1 MILDDIV
8 AYKRDE
14 LTVQK
19 GNVSLARL
27 KDRALYRADPPDF
40 LDALKRQTGRT
51 IIAEVKKA
59 SPSKGV
65 IRADFDPLAIA
76 RSYHAAGAAAVSVLT
91 EKKFFQG
98 SLDYLRRIR
107 ATVPVPLLRKDFLF
121 DEYQVHEARA
131 SGASAILLIVAILD
145 DSRLADLAQLADALQ
160 MDCLIEVHD
169 EQERDRA
176 LTAGAILLGI
186 NNRDLRTFHTT
197 IETTERLVPGIPD
210 DVFVVSESG
219 LSSAAQLARLEAQG
233 VGAFLIGE
241 TCMAA
246 ADPGAA
252 LRALLAPSG

>member
-14 LTVQK
+14 LAARK
-19 GNVSLARL
+19 RAVSLTEL
-27 KDRALYRADPPDF
+27 TDRALYRADPPGF
-40 LDALKRQTGRT
+40 LAALQTRAGRT

-76 RSYHAAGAAAVSVLT
+76 RSYHVAGAAAVSVLT
-91 EKKFFQG
+91 EKQFFQG
-98 SLDYLRRIR
+98 SLEYLRRIR
-107 ATVPVPLLRKDFLF
+107 TTVPIPLLRKDFLF

-131 SGASAILLIVAILD
+131 FGASAILLIVAILD
-145 DSRLADLAQLADALQ
+145 DQQLADLAQLASALG

-169 EQERDRA
+169 ERERDRA
-176 LTAGAILLGI
+176 LAAGATLLGI

-197 IETTERLVPGIPD
+197 IETTERLVRDIPD

-252 LRALLAPSG
+252 LRALLDPSG

>member
-14 LTVQK
+14 LAAQK
-19 GNVSLARL
+19 RRESLAKL
-27 KDRALYRADPPDF
+27 KDRVLYRADPPDF

-145 DSRLADLAQLADALQ
+145 DRQLIDLAQIADALG

-169 EQERDRA
+169 ERERDRA
-176 LTAGAILLGI
+176 LAAGATLLGI

>member
-14 LTVQK
+14 LA
-19 GNVSLARL
+19 ARKQAVPL
-27 KDRALYRADPPDF
+27 PELTDRVLYRAVPPGF
-40 LDALKRQTGRT
+40 LDALKTRTGRT

-65 IRADFDPLAIA
+65 IRADFDPLDIA
-76 RSYHAAGAAAVSVLT
+76 RGYHTAGAAAVSVLT

-98 SLDYLRRIR
+98 SLEYLSSIR
-107 ATVPVPLLRKDFLF
+107 SRVSVPLLRKDFLF

-131 SGASAILLIVAILD
+131 FGASAILLIVAILD
-145 DSRLADLAQLADALQ
+145 DRQLADLARIADALG

-176 LTAGAILLGI
+176 LTAGAALLGV

-197 IETTERLVPGIPD
+197 IETTERLVEGIPD

-241 TCMAA
+241 TFMAA
-246 ADPGAA
+246 ADPAAA
-252 LRALLAPSG
+252 LRSLLDASG

>member
-14 LTVQK
+14 LA
-19 GNVSLARL
+19 ARKRVVPRSEL
-27 KDRALYRADPPDF
+27 TDRALYHAAPPGF
-40 LDALKRQTGRT
+40 LDALRTKDGRR
-51 IIAEVKKA
+51 IIAEIKKA

-65 IRADFDPLAIA
+65 IRADFDPLDIA
-76 RSYHAAGAAAVSVLT
+76 RGYHTAGAAAVSVLT

-98 SLDYLRRIR
+98 SLEYLSSIR
-107 ATVPVPLLRKDFLF
+107 SRVPVPLLRKDFLF

-131 SGASAILLIVAILD
+131 FGASAILLIVAILD
-145 DSRLADLAQLADALQ
+145 DRQLADLARIADALG

-176 LTAGAILLGI
+176 LTAGAALLGI

-197 IETTERLVPGIPD
+197 IETTERLVEGIPD

-219 LSSAAQLARLEAQG
+219 LSSAGQLARLEAQG

-241 TCMAA
+241 AFMAA
-246 ADPGAA
+246 ADPAAA
-252 LRALLAPSG
+252 LRSLLDATG

>member
-19 GNVSLARL
+19 RKVSLARL
-27 KDRALYRADPPDF
+27 KDGALYLADPPGF
-40 LDALKRQTGRT
+40 LDALQTRAGRT

-65 IRADFDPLAIA
+65 IRADFDPLDIA
-76 RSYHAAGAAAVSVLT
+76 RRYHAAGAAAVSVLT
-91 EKKFFQG
+91 EKQFFQG
-98 SLDYLRRIR
+98 SLEYLRRIR
-107 ATVPVPLLRKDFLF
+107 TTVPIPLLRKDFLF
-121 DEYQVHEARA
+121 DEYQVHETRA
-131 SGASAILLIVAILD
+131 FGASAILLIVAILD
-145 DSRLADLAQLADALQ
+145 DSRLADLAQLASALG

-169 EQERDRA
+169 ERERDRA
-176 LTAGAILLGI
+176 LAAGATLLGI

-197 IETTERLVPGIPD
+197 IETTERLVRDIPD

-241 TCMAA
+241 TCIAA

-252 LRALLAPSG
+252 LRALLDPSG

>member
-8 AYKRDE
+8 AYKQDE
-14 LTVQK
+14 LAARK
-19 GNVSLARL
+19 RAVSLTKL
-27 KDRALYRADPPDF
+27 TDRALYRANPPGF
-40 LDALKRQTGRT
+40 LDALQTRAGRT

-65 IRADFDPLAIA
+65 IRADFDPLDIA
-76 RSYHAAGAAAVSVLT
+76 RRYHAAGAAAVSVLT

-98 SLDYLRRIR
+98 SLEYLRRIR
-107 ATVPVPLLRKDFLF
+107 TTVPIPLLRKDFLF

-145 DSRLADLAQLADALQ
+145 DQQLADLALLASALG

-169 EQERDRA
+169 ERERDRA
-176 LTAGAILLGI
+176 LAAGAALLGI

-197 IETTERLVPGIPD
+197 IETTERLVQGLPD

-219 LSSAAQLARLEAQG
+219 LSSAAQLARLEARG

-252 LRALLAPSG
+252 LRALLDPSG

>member
-14 LTVQK
+14 LAARK
-19 GNVSLARL
+19 RRESLAKL
-27 KDRALYRADPPDF
+27 KDRALYRADPPGF
-40 LDALKRQTGRT
+40 LDALQTRAGRT

-98 SLDYLRRIR
+98 SLEYLRRIR
-107 ATVPVPLLRKDFLF
+107 TTVPVPLLRKDFLF

-145 DSRLADLAQLADALQ
+145 DSRLADLAQLADALG

-169 EQERDRA
+169 ERERDRA
-176 LTAGAILLGI
+176 LAAGATLLGI

-219 LSSAAQLARLEAQG
+219 LSSVAQLARLEAQG

-252 LRALLAPSG
+252 LRTLLDPSG

>member
-145 DSRLADLAQLADALQ
+145 DSRLADLAQLASALG

-169 EQERDRA
+169 ERERDRA
-176 LTAGAILLGI
+176 LAAGATLLGI
-186 NNRDLRTFHTT
+186 NNRNLRTFHTT

-252 LRALLAPSG
+252 LRTLLDPSG

>member
-8 AYKRDE
+8 AHKRDE
-14 LTVQK
+14 LAAK
-19 GNVSLARL
+19 KRRESLARL
-27 KDRALYRADPPDF
+27 KDRALYHADPPGF
-40 LDALKRQTGRT
+40 LDALQTRAGRT

-65 IRADFDPLAIA
+65 IRADFDPLDIA
-76 RSYHAAGAAAVSVLT
+76 SGYHTAGAAAVSVLT
-91 EKKFFQG
+91 DKKFFQG
-98 SLDYLRRIR
+98 SLEYLSSIR
-107 ATVPVPLLRKDFLF
+107 SRVPVPLLRKDFLF

-131 SGASAILLIVAILD
+131 FGASAILLIVAILD
-145 DSRLADLAQLADALQ
+145 DRQLADLARIADALG

-176 LTAGAILLGI
+176 LAAGAALLGI
-186 NNRDLRTFHTT
+186 NNRDLRTFHTM
-197 IETTERLVPGIPD
+197 IEITERLVPGIPN

-241 TCMAA
+241 TFMAA
-246 ADPGAA
+246 ADPAAA
-252 LRALLAPSG
+252 LRSLLAASG

>member
-14 LTVQK
+14 LD
-19 GNVSLARL
+19 ARKRDVPL
-27 KDRALYRADPPDF
+27 SELTDRALYRATPPDF
-40 LDALKRQTGRT
+40 LDALKTRTGRR

-76 RSYHAAGAAAVSVLT
+76 RSYHAVGAAAVSVLT

-98 SLDYLRRIR
+98 SLEYLRRIR
-107 ATVPVPLLRKDFLF
+107 TTVPVPLLRKDFLF

-131 SGASAILLIVAILD
+131 FGASAILLIVAILD
-145 DSRLADLAQLADALQ
+145 DSRLADLAQLASALG

-169 EQERDRA
+169 EGERDRA
-176 LTAGAILLGI
+176 LAAGATLLGI

-197 IETTERLVPGIPD
+197 IETTERLVPGIPN

-241 TCMAA
+241 TFMAA
-246 ADPGAA
+246 ADPAAA
-252 LRALLAPSG
+252 LRSLLAASG

>member
-14 LTVQK
+14 LD
-19 GNVSLARL
+19 ARKRDVPL
-27 KDRALYRADPPDF
+27 SELTDRTLYRAAPPDF
-40 LDALKRQTGRT
+40 LDALKTWTGRR

-65 IRADFDPLAIA
+65 IRADFDPLDIA
-76 RSYHAAGAAAVSVLT
+76 RGYHTAGAAAASVLT
-91 EKKFFQG
+91 DKKFFQG
-98 SLDYLRRIR
+98 SLEYLSSIR
-107 ATVPVPLLRKDFLF
+107 SRVPIPLLRKDFLF

-131 SGASAILLIVAILD
+131 FGASAILLIVAILD
-145 DSRLADLAQLADALQ
+145 DRQLVDLARVADALG

-176 LTAGAILLGI
+176 LAAGATLLGI

-219 LSSAAQLARLEAQG
+219 LSSAAQLARLEAQS

-241 TCMAA
+241 TFMAA
-246 ADPGAA
+246 ADPAAA
-252 LRALLAPSG
+252 LRSLLAASG

>member
-19 GNVSLARL
+19 RKVSLARL
-27 KDRALYRADPPDF
+27 KDWELYRADPPDF
-40 LDALKRQTGRT
+40 LDALQARAGRT

-76 RSYHAAGAAAVSVLT
+76 RAYHAAGAAAVSVLT

-98 SLDYLRRIR
+98 SLEYLRRIR
-107 ATVPVPLLRKDFLF
+107 TTVPVPLLRKDFLF

-131 SGASAILLIVAILD
+131 FGASAILLIVAVLD
-145 DSRLADLAQLADALQ
+145 DSRLADLAQLAATLG

-169 EQERDRA
+169 EGERDRA
-176 LTAGAILLGI
+176 LAAGAMLLGI

-197 IETTERLVPGIPD
+197 IETTERLVRGIPD

>member
-14 LTVQK
+14 LAARK
-19 GNVSLARL
+19 RAVSLIEL
-27 KDRALYRADPPDF
+27 TDRALYRADPPGF
-40 LDALKRQTGRT
+40 LHALQAQAGRT

-98 SLDYLRRIR
+98 SLEYLRRIR

-145 DSRLADLAQLADALQ
+145 DPRLTDLAQLASALG

-176 LTAGAILLGI
+176 LAAGATLLGI

-197 IETTERLVPGIPD
+197 IETTERLVRDIPD

-219 LSSAAQLARLEAQG
+219 LSSAAQLAQLEAQG

-252 LRALLAPSG
+252 LRALLDPSG

>member
-14 LTVQK
+14 LVARK
-19 GNVSLARL
+19 RRVSLARL
-27 KDRALYRADPPDF
+27 KDRALYRAAPPDF
-40 LDALKRQTGRT
+40 LDALKTRTGRR

-65 IRADFDPLAIA
+65 IRADFDPLDIA
-76 RSYHAAGAAAVSVLT
+76 SGYHTAGAAAVSVLT
-91 EKKFFQG
+91 DKKFFQG
-98 SLDYLRRIR
+98 SLEYLSSIR
-107 ATVPVPLLRKDFLF
+107 SRVPIPLLRKDFLF

-131 SGASAILLIVAILD
+131 FGASAILLIVAILD
-145 DSRLADLAQLADALQ
+145 DSRLADLAQLASALG

-169 EQERDRA
+169 ERERDRA
-176 LTAGAILLGI
+176 LAAGATLLGI
-186 NNRDLRTFHTT
+186 NNRDLRTFDTT
-197 IETTERLVPGIPD
+197 IETTERLVPGIPN

-252 LRALLAPSG
+252 LRSLLDASG

>member
-14 LTVQK
+14 LAARK
-19 GNVSLARL
+19 RRESLAKL
-27 KDRALYRADPPDF
+27 KDRVLYHADPPGF
-40 LDALKRQTGRT
+40 LDALQRQTGRT

-145 DSRLADLAQLADALQ
+145 DSRLADLAQLASALG

-169 EQERDRA
+169 ERERDRA
-176 LTAGAILLGI
+176 LAAGATLLGI

-252 LRALLAPSG
+252 LRALLDPSG

>member
-14 LTVQK
+14 LA
-19 GNVSLARL
+19 ARKRAVPL
-27 KDRALYRADPPDF
+27 PELTDRALYRAVPPGF
-40 LDALKRQTGRT
+40 LDALKTRTGRT

-65 IRADFDPLAIA
+65 IRADFDPLDIA
-76 RSYHAAGAAAVSVLT
+76 RGYHTAGAAAVSVLT

-98 SLDYLRRIR
+98 SLEYLSSIR
-107 ATVPVPLLRKDFLF
+107 SRVPVPLLRKDFLF

-131 SGASAILLIVAILD
+131 FGASAILLIVAILD
-145 DSRLADLAQLADALQ
+145 DRQLADLARIADALG

-169 EQERDRA
+169 EPERDRA
-176 LTAGAILLGI
+176 LTAGAALLGI

-197 IETTERLVPGIPD
+197 IETTERLVEGIPD

-219 LSSAAQLARLEAQG
+219 LSSAAQLARLEARG

-241 TCMAA
+241 TFMAA
-246 ADPGAA
+246 ADPATA
-252 LRALLAPSG
+252 LRSLLDASG

>member
-14 LTVQK
+14 LAARK
-19 GNVSLARL
+19 RRVSLARL
-27 KDRALYRADPPDF
+27 KDRALYRAVPPGF
-40 LDALKRQTGRT
+40 LDALKTRTGRT

-65 IRADFDPLAIA
+65 IRADFDPLDIA
-76 RSYHAAGAAAVSVLT
+76 RGYHTAGAAAVSVLT

-98 SLDYLRRIR
+98 SLEYLRSIR
-107 ATVPVPLLRKDFLF
+107 SRVPVPLLRKDFLF

-131 SGASAILLIVAILD
+131 FGASAILLIVAILD
-145 DSRLADLAQLADALQ
+145 DRQLADLARLAHELG

-176 LTAGAILLGI
+176 LTAGAALLGI

-197 IETTERLVPGIPD
+197 IETTERLVEGIPD

-219 LSSAAQLARLEAQG
+219 LSSAGQLARLEAQG

-241 TCMAA
+241 TFMAA
-246 ADPGAA
+246 ADPAAA
-252 LRALLAPSG
+252 LRSLLDASD

>member
-8 AYKRDE
+8 TYKRDE
-14 LTVQK
+14 LDARK
-19 GNVSLARL
+19 RNVPLSELT
-27 KDRALYRADPPDF
+27 DRALYRATPPNF
-40 LDALKRQTGRT
+40 LDALKTRTGRR

-65 IRADFDPLAIA
+65 IRADFDPLDIAIG
-76 RSYHAAGAAAVSVLT
+76 YHTAGAAAVSVLT
-91 EKKFFQG
+91 DKKFFQG
-98 SLDYLRRIR
+98 SLEYLSSIR
-107 ATVPVPLLRKDFLF
+107 SRVPIPLLRKDFLF

-131 SGASAILLIVAILD
+131 FGASAILLIVAILD
-145 DSRLADLAQLADALQ
+145 DSRLADLAQLASALG

-169 EQERDRA
+169 EGERDRA
-176 LTAGAILLGI
+176 LAAGATLLGI

-197 IETTERLVPGIPD
+197 IETTERLVPGIPN

-241 TCMAA
+241 TFMAA
-246 ADPGAA
+246 ADPAAA
-252 LRALLAPSG
+252 LRSLLAASG

>member
-14 LTVQK
+14 LD
-19 GNVSLARL
+19 ARKRDVPL
-27 KDRALYRADPPDF
+27 SELTDRALYRATPPDF
-40 LDALKRQTGRT
+40 LDALKTRTGRR

-76 RSYHAAGAAAVSVLT
+76 SGYHTAGAAAVSVLT
-91 EKKFFQG
+91 DKKFFQG
-98 SLDYLRRIR
+98 SLEYLSSIR
-107 ATVPVPLLRKDFLF
+107 SRVPVPLLRKDFLF

-131 SGASAILLIVAILD
+131 FGASAILLIVAILD
-145 DSRLADLAQLADALQ
+145 DRQLVDLAQIADALG

-169 EQERDRA
+169 ERERDRA
-176 LTAGAILLGI
+176 LAAGATLLGI

-241 TCMAA
+241 TFMAA
-246 ADPGAA
+246 ADPAAA
-252 LRALLAPSG
+252 LRSLLAASG

>member
-14 LTVQK
+14 LA
-19 GNVSLARL
+19 ARKRAVPL
-27 KDRALYRADPPDF
+27 PELTDRGLYRAVPPGF
-40 LDALKRQTGRT
+40 LDALKTRTGRT

-65 IRADFDPLAIA
+65 IRADFDPLDIA
-76 RSYHAAGAAAVSVLT
+76 RGYHTAGAAAVSVLT

-98 SLDYLRRIR
+98 SLEYLSSIR
-107 ATVPVPLLRKDFLF
+107 SRVSVPLLRKDFLF

-131 SGASAILLIVAILD
+131 FGASAILLIVAILD
-145 DSRLADLAQLADALQ
+145 DRQLADLARIADALG
-160 MDCLIEVHD
+160 MDCLVEVHD

-176 LTAGAILLGI
+176 LTAGAALLGV

-197 IETTERLVPGIPD
+197 IETTERLVEGIPD

-241 TCMAA
+241 TFMAA
-246 ADPGAA
+246 ADPAAA
-252 LRALLAPSG
+252 LRSLLDASG

>member
-14 LTVQK
+14 LD
-19 GNVSLARL
+19 ARKRDVPL
-27 KDRALYRADPPDF
+27 SELTDRALYRATPPDF
-40 LDALKRQTGRT
+40 LDALKTRTGRR

-76 RSYHAAGAAAVSVLT
+76 SGYHTAGAAAVSVLT
-91 EKKFFQG
+91 DKKFFQG
-98 SLDYLRRIR
+98 SLEYLSSIR
-107 ATVPVPLLRKDFLF
+107 SRVPVPLLRKDFLF

-131 SGASAILLIVAILD
+131 FGASAILLIVAILD
-145 DSRLADLAQLADALQ
+145 DRQLVDLAQIADALG

-169 EQERDRA
+169 ERERDRA
-176 LTAGAILLGI
+176 LAAGATLLGI

-197 IETTERLVPGIPD
+197 IETTERLVLGIPD

-241 TCMAA
+241 TFMAA
-246 ADPGAA
+246 ADPAAA
-252 LRALLAPSG
+252 LRSLLAASG

>member
-1 MILDDIV
+1 MILDAIV

-19 GNVSLARL
+19 RKVSLARL
-27 KDRALYRADPPDF
+27 KDRALYRADPPGF
-40 LDALKRQTGRT
+40 LHALQTQTGRT

-65 IRADFDPLAIA
+65 IRADFDPLTIA

-98 SLDYLRRIR
+98 SLEYLRRIR

-145 DSRLADLAQLADALQ
+145 DSRLADLAQLAATLG

-169 EQERDRA
+169 EQDRDRA
-176 LTAGAILLGI
+176 LAAGATLLGI

-197 IETTERLVPGIPD
+197 IETTERLVQGIPD

-241 TCMAA
+241 RCMAA

>member
-14 LTVQK
+14 LAARK
-19 GNVSLARL
+19 RAVSLTEL
-27 KDRALYRADPPDF
+27 TDRALYRADPPGF
-40 LDALKRQTGRT
+40 LAALQTRAGRT

-76 RSYHAAGAAAVSVLT
+76 RSYHVAGAAAVSVLT
-91 EKKFFQG
+91 EKQFFQG
-98 SLDYLRRIR
+98 SLEYLRRIR
-107 ATVPVPLLRKDFLF
+107 TTVPIPLLRKDFLF

-131 SGASAILLIVAILD
+131 FGASAILLIVAILD
-145 DSRLADLAQLADALQ
+145 DQQLADLAQLASALG

-169 EQERDRA
+169 ERERDRA
-176 LTAGAILLGI
+176 LAAGATLLGI

-197 IETTERLVPGIPD
+197 IETTERLIRDIPD

-252 LRALLAPSG
+252 LRALLDPSG